1 MSHDSECLVGN
12 PTHMP
17 RRDSLRAAKV
27 RKKYEIRKKMRK
39 NVAKNY
45 ILQAKCHFYPESY
58 IGKQTKLN
66 LALCQGHNTRMQ

>member
-1 MSHDSECLVGN
+1 
-12 PTHMP
+12 
-17 RRDSLRAAKV
+17 
-27 RKKYEIRKKMRK
+27 MRK

-66 LALCQGHNTRMQ
+66 LACMPMAQHPHAIAGNERRGIGGDKIPECRNGDYGCRRSE